1 MSDSTDRPQ
10 AVAVRFK
17 WKQQSDQHT
26 LYTLPAEAGLKT
38 QFFETY
44 QQPLREH
51 YGNFTVE
58 SAWHGVNRWELSH
71 TFRLSIAGALAA
83 AWSQSTDPTA
93 DETFQAAVE
102 MALQKM
108 QEAFPPPDWVESTLK
123 LDPEEQSEAFFI
135 TAHTHLG
142 VDEAMERLD
151 VVQDWWVEQPSAQTL
166 RPPILLTIRFAG

>member
-123 LDPEEQSEAFFI
+123 LDPEPTRIWVLTKLWSALTLCRTGGSNNRAPKLSAHQSC
-135 TAHTHLG
+135 
-142 VDEAMERLD
+142 
-151 VVQDWWVEQPSAQTL
+151 
-166 RPPILLTIRFAG
+166 